1 MAESAETAPKTKK
14 IAAVI
19 LTGAALLPLAFASP
33 PGGWMAKARE
43 VQFWFSALGSWEP
56 VVFTLA
62 TAAFTAIG
70 LPRLLFCSLAGVL
83 FGFAWGLLW
92 SELGTLL
99 GSYGTFL
106 FARWSARDYV
116 LSCYPKLE
124 NLSAQIQGKGWW
136 TVVLVRQMP
145 ISRLYNDILLGL
157 SPIRHRD
164 FWIGSALGFLPL
176 GVTATLIGTGA
187 MQADLAQL
195 AEYLGIAAISLLLL
209 TIFWNRIVSLARS
222 ALGSIGGAK
231 L

>member
-1 MAESAETAPKTKK
+1 MDESAKTAPKAKP
-14 IAAVI
+14 IAPVI
-19 LTGAALLPLAFASP
+19 LAGAAFLPLALAAP
-33 PGGWMAKARE
+33 PGVWMAKLRE
-43 VQFWFSALGSWEP
+43 AQSWFSALGPWEP
-56 VVFTLA
+56 VAFTLV
-62 TAAFTAIG
+62 TAALTAIG
-70 LPRLLFCSLAGVL
+70 LPRLAFCTLAGVL

-99 GSYGTFL
+99 GAYGTFL
-106 FARWSARDYV
+106 FARWSARDCV
-116 LSCYPKLE
+116 LSRYPKLE

-176 GVTATLIGTGA
+176 GVTATLIGAGA

-195 AEYLGIAAISLLLL
+195 AEYLGIAAVILLLL
-209 TIFWNRIVSLARS
+209 NISWSRIVSLARKQQ
-222 ALGSIGGAK
+222 IP
-231 L
+231 